1 MKKIRVLFLMS
12 AGHLVGHWYIGLLM
26 LVLPLLKQEF
36 HLSFTEVGL
45 LISARS
51 LAGALGNSVSGVLAD
66 LFGSRN
72 RILLGSSAGAALCW
86 LLVGFSEQYVFILVL
101 IPLFTMFNNLWH
113 APAMSLLSEAY
124 PERRGFAL
132 GLHGSAAN
140 LGQALAPLVVGVL
153 ITYLGW
159 RTAVKLNVLP
169 GLTMGVLLLVML
181 PGLGALTKKKKKTT
195 GQFWELFKEHL
206 LKSPQI
212 LAISMVSVFRT
223 MGQRGVEAFLG
234 IFLADHLGLSPVWVG
249 FYLSLLT
256 FASAFPEP
264 LIGWLSDRVGRKS
277 ILWVSL
283 TISGLATV
291 AITLVGPGAPLGIS
305 LALLGIFHYSLRPII
320 FAFALD
326 LTPPD
331 MGAATI
337 SYVFT
342 WNQGFSALAPLVGG
356 VLADLYGIKVALY
369 FVAGLSLVAALCVG
383 LLRPRV
389 RGEVAPSTGE

>member
-1 MKKIRVLFLMS
+1 M
-12 AGHLVGHWYIGLLM
+12 
-26 LVLPLLKQEF
+26 
-36 HLSFTEVGL
+36 
-45 LISARS
+45 
-51 LAGALGNSVSGVLAD
+51 
-66 LFGSRN
+66 
-72 RILLGSSAGAALCW
+72 
-86 LLVGFSEQYVFILVL
+86 
-101 IPLFTMFNNLWH
+101 
-113 APAMSLLSEAY
+113 
-124 PERRGFAL
+124 
-132 GLHGSAAN
+132 
-140 LGQALAPLVVGVL
+140 
-153 ITYLGW
+153 
-159 RTAVKLNVLP
+159 
-169 GLTMGVLLLVML
+169 
-181 PGLGALTKKKKKTT
+181 LTKKKKKTT

-206 LKSPQI
+206 LKSPQM
-212 LAISMVSVFRT
+212 LAISIVSVFRT

-234 IFLADHLGLSPVWVG
+234 IFLADHLGLSPAWVG

-283 TISGLATV
+283 TISGLAVV
-291 AITLVGPGAPLGIS
+291 AITLVGTGAPLGIS

-342 WNQGFSALAPLVGG
+342 WNQGFSSLAPLLGG

-383 LLRPRV
+383 LLRPRAV
-389 RGEVAPSTGE
+389 GESGNQVATAGTEQ